1 MHEKNSAL
9 LSVNQSTG
17 ESVKTCLRTF
27 KALSFILNSC
37 YPTCPCYLHAKFV
50 ICEVAW
56 VNRMTKS
63 YLLVLKIFPV
73 GRNCPSN
80 LWNASK
86 YFTSRLSRQPTLFP
100 K

>member
-1 MHEKNSAL
+1 MQEKNSAL
-9 LSVNQSTG
+9 LSVNQSAG

-27 KALSFILNSC
+27 KALSFTLNSC

-56 VNRMTKS
+56 VNRMTRS
-63 YLLVLKIFPV
+63 YLLIFQI

-80 LWNASK
+80 LRNANK
-86 YFTSRLSRQPTLFP
+86 YFTSRLLREPTLCP